1 MNLCLEPTISLISF
15 FTYQD
20 YMYSEAIKLV
30 EEAVNSF
37 RAVVDNNTIYGE
49 GFAERFYFLSYLLS
63 RSELR

>member
-1 MNLCLEPTISLISF
+1 MC
-15 FTYQD
+15 
-20 YMYSEAIKLV
+20 SEAIKLV

-37 RAVVDNNTIYGE
+37 RAVVHNDPIYGE

>member
-1 MNLCLEPTISLISF
+1 
-15 FTYQD
+15 
-20 YMYSEAIKLV
+20 MYSEAIKLV

-37 RAVVDNNTIYGE
+37 RAVVHYDTKYGE